1 MFEQIS
7 TAFINGVSAGTWVF
21 GAALVVILGL
31 LVLAA
36 PFAIGG
42 RRHGKE

>member
-1 MFEQIS
+1 MLEQIS
-7 TAFINGVSAGTWVF
+7 VAFINGVSAGAWAF

-31 LVLAA
+31 FVLAA